1 MSWKNNNNN
10 YKKDFNNKSRQ
21 KRQQKDKKEFSGRSI
36 EVYNGD
42 VNGAIR
48 KLKKVLER
56 MDFQKELS
64 KREYYEK
71 PSSKK
76 KRMKDQAIKREKKA
90 KDNMIM
96 KGEWMPPTPTGQKHL
111 KGKRE
116 KRKTWNQVQRVKVL
130 RQRGRGSN

>member
-21 KRQQKDKKEFSGRSI
+21 KRQQTEKKEFAGRSI
-36 EVYNGD
+36 DVYNGD

-71 PSSKK
+71 PSAKK
-76 KRMKDQAIKREKKA
+76 KRMKDQAVKRDKKA

-96 KGEWMPPTPTGQKHL
+96 KGEWMPPTPTGLKHL

-116 KRKTWNQVQRVKVL
+116 KRKAWNQVQRVKVL